1 MKIKE
6 EEIIRLMSSEKSRE
20 KGVRLMMDAYQSRL
34 YCHIRRIIVDH
45 NLAQDV
51 LQDTFIKA
59 YQNFHQFKQDSQ
71 LYTWLYRIATNESL
85 QQLNKLKRMQ
95 KTDEDPDYH
104 LQNMVADNAAPDA
117 EDIQILLQKAIQSLP
132 EKQKLVFTMRYYDD
146 LPYEEL
152 SKILDM
158 SVGTLKTNYHYAK
171 QKVEDFIKQNYN
183 ENP

>member
-6 EEIIRLMSSEKSRE
+6 TEIIELMSGIKTRE

-34 YCHIRRIIVDH
+34 YWHIRRLIVDH
-45 NLAQDV
+45 DLAQDV

-71 LYTWLYRIATNESL
+71 LYTWLYRIATNEAL

-95 KTDEDPDYH
+95 KSEEGSEYL
-104 LQNMVADNAAPDA
+104 LQNLVADNASIEA
-117 EDIQILLQKAIQSLP
+117 EEIQILLQKAIQSLP
-132 EKQKLVFTMRYYDD
+132 EKQKLVFTLRYYDE
-146 LPYEEL
+146 LPHEEI

-158 SVGTLKTNYHYAK
+158 SVGTCKTNYHYAK
-171 QKVEDFIKQNYN
+171 QKVEAYIKENYT
-183 ENP
+183 E

>member
-6 EEIIRLMSSEKSRE
+6 AEIIELMLSEKSRE

-34 YCHIRRIIVDH
+34 YWHIRRIVVDH
-45 NLAQDV
+45 DLAQDV

-95 KTDEDPDYH
+95 KTDEDPEYH
-104 LQNMVADNAAPDA
+104 LQNLMADNVSA
-117 EDIQILLQKAIQSLP
+117 EAEEIQVLLQKAIHSLP
-132 EKQKLVFTMRYYDD
+132 EKQKLVFNMRYYDD
-146 LPYEEL
+146 LPYEEI

-171 QKVEDFIKQNYN
+171 QKVEDYIKANYT
-183 ENP
+183 E

>member
-1 MKIKE
+1 MKIQE
-6 EEIIRLMSSEKSRE
+6 SEIIELMSSEKTRE
-20 KGVRLMMDAYQSRL
+20 KGVRQMMDAYQSRL
-34 YCHIRRIIVDH
+34 YWHIRRIVVDH
-45 NLAQDV
+45 DLAQDT

-85 QQLNKLKRMQ
+85 QQLKKSKRMQ
-95 KTDEDPDYH
+95 KSDEETEHH
-104 LQNMVADNAAPDA
+104 LQNLVADNVSA
-117 EDIQILLQKAIQSLP
+117 EAEEIQVLLQKAIQSLP

-146 LPYEEL
+146 LPYEEI

-171 QKVEDFIKQNYN
+171 QKVEDYIKANYS
-183 ENP
+183 E

>member
-1 MKIKE
+1 MKIQE
-6 EEIIRLMSSEKSRE
+6 SEIIELMSSEKTRE
-20 KGVRLMMDAYQSRL
+20 KGVRQMMDAYQSRL
-34 YCHIRRIIVDH
+34 YWHIRRIVVDH
-45 NLAQDV
+45 DLAQDT

-85 QQLNKLKRMQ
+85 QQLKKSKRMQ
-95 KTDEDPDYH
+95 KSDEETEHH
-104 LQNMVADNAAPDA
+104 LQNLVADNVSA
-117 EDIQILLQKAIQSLP
+117 EAEEIQVLLQKAIQSLP

-146 LPYEEL
+146 LPYEEI

-171 QKVEDFIKQNYN
+171 QKVEDYIKANYT
-183 ENP
+183 E

>member
-6 EEIIRLMSSEKSRE
+6 AEIIELMLSEKSRE

-34 YCHIRRIIVDH
+34 YWHIRRIVVDH
-45 NLAQDV
+45 DLAQDV

-95 KTDEDPDYH
+95 KTDEDPEYH
-104 LQNMVADNAAPDA
+104 LQNLMADNVSA
-117 EDIQILLQKAIQSLP
+117 EAEEIQVLLQKAIHSLP
-132 EKQKLVFTMRYYDD
+132 EKQKLVFNMRYYDD
-146 LPYEEL
+146 LPYEEI

-171 QKVEDFIKQNYN
+171 LKVEDYIKANYT
-183 ENP
+183 E

>member
-6 EEIIRLMSSEKSRE
+6 EEIIGLMSAEKTRE

-34 YCHIRRIIVDH
+34 YWHIRRIIVDH
-45 NLAQDV
+45 SLAQDV

-59 YQNFHQFKQDSQ
+59 YQNFHQFKRDSQ

-95 KTDEDPDYH
+95 KTDEDAEYY
-104 LQNMVADNAAPDA
+104 LQNLVADNAGTEA

-132 EKQKLVFTMRYYDD
+132 EKQKLVFNMRYYED
-146 LPYEEL
+146 LPYDEISE
-152 SKILDM
+152 ILEM
-158 SVGTLKTNYHYAK
+158 SVGTCKTNYHYAK
-171 QKVEDFIKQNYN
+171 QKLEEYIKQNYK
-183 ENP
+183 E